1 MRRLDPRAF
10 PLVLFGGM
18 LLLSL
23 LGAAMGLASFLLLR
37 AGYGFV
43 VWGLPFLVLLLGA
56 IALSAFL
63 WWSAGGALPGIGRRG
78 ASEEGSPNGAQPR
91 KGPGRGDDV

>member
-1 MRRLDPRAF
+1 MRRTNPRAF

-37 AGYGFV
+37 AGYSFV

-56 IALSAFL
+56 LALSAFL
-63 WWSAGGALPGIGRRG
+63 WWAAGGALPGVGRRG
-78 ASEEGSPNGAQPR
+78 SSEEGPR
-91 KGPGRGDDV
+91 DGTQSRGGPRRGDGV